1 MPLPP
6 VGRSVGGEAGPLAV
20 PDGGVLL
27 SAGAGTCTGAPG
39 TPADPG
45 GGVDP
50 GAGAPAGGDA
60 AGDAPSRLNEPPCS
74 PC

>member
-1 MPLPP
+1 MGWP
-6 VGRSVGGEAGPLAV
+6 GGVEAGPLAV

-27 SAGAGTCTGAPG
+27 AEGAGTCTGAPG
-39 TPADPG
+39 TPADSG

-50 GAGAPAGGDA
+50 GAGAPGGGDA
-60 AGDAPSRLNEPPCS
+60 AGDAPSRLNEPPRS

>member
-1 MPLPP
+1 MGWP
-6 VGRSVGGEAGPLAV
+6 GGGEAGPLAV

-27 SAGAGTCTGAPG
+27 AEGAGTCTGAPG
-39 TPADPG
+39 TPADSG

-60 AGDAPSRLNEPPCS
+60 AGDAPSRLNEPPRS